1 MTAVPPPQRCASCG
15 SGSLTRLP
23 MVLADGTDV
32 LFVSCQECEQRQ
44 WLVEQEDGWSA
55 LPIETV
61 LQRSTRKR

>member
-1 MTAVPPPQRCASCG
+1 MAAVAPPQSCDGCG

-32 LFVSCQECEQRQ
+32 LFVSCQECEQRR

-55 LPIETV
+55 LPIEAV
-61 LQRSTRKR
+61 LQRSTRRR